1 MDQSTGRSGT
11 TEPGEDEEIRGS
23 VEKGGHTLSC

>member
-23 VEKGGHTLSC
+23 VEKWAYA

>member
-11 TEPGEDEEIRGS
+11 TEPGEDEEIRDS
-23 VEKGGHTLSC
+23 EEKWAYA